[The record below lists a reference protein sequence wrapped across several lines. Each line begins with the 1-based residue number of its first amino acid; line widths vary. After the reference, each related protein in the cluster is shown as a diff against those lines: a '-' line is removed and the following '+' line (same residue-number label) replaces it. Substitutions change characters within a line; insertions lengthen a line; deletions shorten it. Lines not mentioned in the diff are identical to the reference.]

1 MKPRP
6 GRERMRVVY
15 VNSFGTHRCG
25 SVIQYG
31 GGPRGRWRRE
41 EKAAASGVV
50 DREMSSPSGLSRRQ
64 GAACGGL
71 RGEAAAAPREGR
83 GSPWF
88 PVPPSTGPKGAGSCA
103 ATQGPSRGG
112 QAGGAP
118 SLRESGP
125 GLRCTQSRAGGSVQ
139 APGSQRYGIPLLAD
153 PEETLMAPEG
163 VTSSS
168 PPLEGQD
175 HRCWVMRDPG
185 KKSEVFHGV
194 LKVISKML
202 EENEKFRGRLLT
214 CSQFNT
220 EGSDVNQSSQNEAS
234 CMDRNKSIFGWV

>member
-6 GRERMRVVY
+6 GRERMRIVY

-31 GGPRGRWRRE
+31 AGPRGHGRRE

-50 DREMSSPSGLSRRQ
+50 DRETFSTSGLSRRQ
-64 GAACGGL
+64 GAACVGL
-71 RGEAAAAPREGR
+71 RGEAAAAPREGC

-112 QAGGAP
+112 QAGAAP
-118 SLRESGP
+118 NLRESGP
-125 GLRCTQSRAGGSVQ
+125 GLRCTRSRAGGSVQ
-139 APGSQRYGIPLLAD
+139 APSSPALAPSASQRYGDLQLNQAD
-153 PEETLMAPEG
+153 KFGFPF
-163 VTSSS
+163 TSKVVNKVIKQKK
-168 PPLEGQD
+168 E
-175 HRCWVMRDPG
+175 
-185 KKSEVFHGV
+185 KSEVFHGV

-220 EGSDVNQSSQNEAS
+220 EVLLKDESLL
-234 CMDRNKSIFGWV
+234 

>member
-15 VNSFGTHRCG
+15 VNSFGSHRCG

-31 GGPRGRWRRE
+31 GGPRGRRRRE

-50 DREMSSPSGLSRRQ
+50 ERELSSTSGLSRRQ
-64 GAACGGL
+64 GVACVGL

-88 PVPPSTGPKGAGSCA
+88 PVLPSTGPKGAGSCA

-125 GLRCTQSRAGGSVQ
+125 GLRCTQGRAGGSVQ
-139 APGSQRYGIPLLAD
+139 APGSQRYGGLQMNQAD
-153 PEETLMAPEG
+153 KFGFPFTSKVVNK
-163 VTSSS
+163 VTKQKK
-168 PPLEGQD
+168 E
-175 HRCWVMRDPG
+175 
-185 KKSEVFHGV
+185 KSEVFHGV

-234 CMDRNKSIFGWV
+234 CMDRNESIFGWV

>member
-64 GAACGGL
+64 GAAGGGL

-112 QAGGAP
+112 QAGGAR

-139 APGSQRYGIPLLAD
+139 APGGQRYGGLQMNQAD
-153 PEETLMAPEG
+153 KFGFPFTSKVVNK
-163 VTSSS
+163 VTKQKK
-168 PPLEGQD
+168 E
-175 HRCWVMRDPG
+175 
-185 KKSEVFHGV
+185 KSEVFHGV

-220 EGSDVNQSSQNEAS
+220 EVAKDKETSEEKGIIMPSAS
-234 CMDRNKSIFGWV
+234 